1 MYGLIRR
8 NNDPFRIFDNFF
20 NNDEIFSG
28 LGSMQKVSVPAVN
41 IAKTDEGYD
50 LQIAAP
56 GFSRDS
62 FDIDVENGQI
72 TISGNIDS
80 SSDISNETLTMQE
93 FSTSSFKRS
102 FSLPKNANIEQID
115 ARYESGILTI
125 SIPSDYESKK
135 KIINVK

>member
-8 NNDPFRIFDNFF
+8 NNDPFRIFDNLF
-20 NNDEIFSG
+20 NNDELFSG
-28 LGSMQKVSVPAVN
+28 LGNIQKVSVPAVN

-72 TISGNIDS
+72 TISGNIDENPVFNCGTETES
-80 SSDISNETLTMQE
+80 SVSNDARKTHHTVWFKGDPPRQRDHNRRVNEWRK
-93 FSTSSFKRS
+93 SRSSF
-102 FSLPKNANIEQID
+102 N
-115 ARYESGILTI
+115 
-125 SIPSDYESKK
+125 
-135 KIINVK
+135 